1 MNTTCA
7 IFDISMDS
15 KHLKCN
21 KMAQKAHGCDVEIK
35 DWIFIKFNW
44 SIEINENQ
52 IFQDTNGT
60 FSKATV
66 WKFVLL

>member
-1 MNTTCA
+1 
-7 IFDISMDS
+7 
-15 KHLKCN
+15 
-21 KMAQKAHGCDVEIK
+21 MAQKAHGCDVEIK